1 MSLVQQLLEKEKR
14 IELTYYGMNDMAT
27 GFHMKN
33 VVESKDIICG
43 YFEMH
48 HNMKIETLDNYIEY
62 NYALKISKMKE
73 IIPNIIDDD
82 KKDAF
87 VEIVSTVDKYLD
99 TIATSEI
106 VKYINNYY
114 KTLFEKNEIIMG
126 LIDATLLLFERYK
139 SGIKLEVIQYVIEKH
154 AYLIVGH
161 YNVFGPMIERNEFL
175 LELFFSA
182 SVISNIFL
190 QKQIELQKIL
200 EKVYCKRILKN
211 FENLINVLAEIIEEK
226 YLDITDDNILVNEI
240 YIRNFV
246 EFLSRIKH
254 IKANLFV
261 GYYNQVTEKMDDYLQ
276 RKGYHSTYEIPV
288 GEIIHHLKCTE
299 PKEYRLL
306 TVSHGVKD
314 GKILSRLEFSSEGK
328 HTMMDFA
335 ASNHKTD
342 DYYTMSHLHRL
353 EISVMVGAST
363 IHGML
368 FDDEMF
374 DESRR
379 CLLGYIF
386 AICEIK
392 QWSKEDYQDD
402 VETLYQMLNMCRQM
416 PEINDVDLTRGICYG
431 TSAFICGLMEKILRD
446 IYVEENRG
454 NLYIDETQ
462 ITMGQLLRDDLG
474 IIGSIFTK
482 HQLKHLRYY
491 LSTDTE
497 EKIGFSYRN
506 KIAHYTI
513 DKRNLNIS
521 FVAKM
526 MYFLVDVV
534 NSIFLYVQI

>member
-27 GFHMKN
+27 GFHMKS

-43 YFEMH
+43 YFETH

-73 IIPNIIDDD
+73 IIPNIIDED

-87 VEIVSTVDKYLD
+87 IEIVGTVDKYLE
-99 TIATSEI
+99 TITTAEI
-106 VKYINNYY
+106 IKYINNYY
-114 KTLFEKNEIIMG
+114 ETIFEKNEFIMG
-126 LIDATLLLFERYK
+126 LIDATLLLFDRYK
-139 SGIKLEVIQYVIEKH
+139 SGIKEEVIQYVIEKH

-161 YNVFGPMIERNEFL
+161 YNVFGPVIEKNEFL
-175 LELFFSA
+175 VESFFSD

-190 QKQIELQKIL
+190 QKQVELQKIL
-200 EKVYCKRILKN
+200 EKVYSKKILKN
-211 FENLINVLAEIIEEK
+211 FEGLIDVLAEIIEGK
-226 YLDITDDNILVNEI
+226 YLDITDDNILANEI

-261 GYYNQVTEKMDDYLQ
+261 DYYNQVSEKMDDYLQ
-276 RKGYHSTYEIPV
+276 RKGHHSTYEIPV
-288 GEIIHHLKCTE
+288 GDIMQHLKSTE

-306 TVSHGVKD
+306 MVSHGVKD
-314 GKILSRLEFSSEGK
+314 GKLLSRLEFPSEGR
-328 HTMMDFA
+328 HTIMDFA

-342 DYYTMSHLHRL
+342 DYYTMSHIHRL
-353 EISVMVGAST
+353 EISVVVGAST
-363 IHGML
+363 IHGMF

-374 DESRR
+374 EESRR
-379 CLLGYIF
+379 CLLGYIL
-386 AICEIK
+386 AICELK
-392 QWSKEDYQDD
+392 KWSKEDYQDD
-402 VETLYQMLNMCRQM
+402 VETLYQMLNLCRQL
-416 PEINDVDLTRGICYG
+416 PDINDADFTRGICYG
-431 TSAFICGLMEKILRD
+431 TSALICGLVEKILRD

-454 NLYIDETQ
+454 QLFIDESQ

-474 IIGSIFTK
+474 TIGSIFTK

-497 EKIGFSYRN
+497 QKIGFNYRN
-506 KIAHYTI
+506 KIAHYTV